1 MTTKYAPMW
10 DVWDID
16 IINIYNTPI
25 KESGAVCEESLNV
38 VAERSHRQRDTF
50 HLENEIVSKRMGKF
64 NNLYLSDIAVSRH
77 RSCTPLI
84 PGWFYTDD
92 I

>member
-1 MTTKYAPMW
+1 M
-10 DVWDID
+10 
-16 IINIYNTPI
+16 
-25 KESGAVCEESLNV
+25 CEESLNV

-50 HLENEIVSKRMGKF
+50 HLENRIVSKRMGKF

-84 PGWFYTDD
+84 TG
-92 I
+92 